1 VIEPELFSVHEA
13 AKKLGR
19 SEASIRALINRRQI
33 ATVHSGRRVFI
44 PREAIQ
50 AMLRGQLFK
59 EPRA

>member
-1 VIEPELFSVHEA
+1 MIESELFSVHEA

-19 SEASIRALINRRQI
+19 SEASIRALIHRREI